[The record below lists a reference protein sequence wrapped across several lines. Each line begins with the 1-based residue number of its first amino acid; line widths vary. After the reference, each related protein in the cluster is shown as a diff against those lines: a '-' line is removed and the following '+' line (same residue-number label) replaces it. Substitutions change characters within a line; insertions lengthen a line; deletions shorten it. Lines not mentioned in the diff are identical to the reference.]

1 MRGLRAFAVAGVVAA
16 GLAGAALAGPAR
28 GADPESEPVADM
40 HAFAS
45 PDAESAAQRAVRGAE
60 RRFDGVDAAARDL
73 IQRHDRDCAAPALT
87 AAVADLQSIER
98 DAGRYITL
106 AETAPNRSDR
116 VAAMDVLDELDAF
129 VLDGYLRAAEALEMT
144 RCAARAEG
152 LYETVIKTYT
162 GRSYAHWRARAAARL
177 AAIRAGRLLSAP

>member
-1 MRGLRAFAVAGVVAA
+1 MILAGVLAS
-16 GLAGAALAGPAR
+16 GLSGAAR
-28 GADPESEPVADM
+28 GAEPDSEQVAEM

-73 IQRHDRDCAAPALT
+73 VRGHDRDCAAPALT
-87 AAVADLQSIER
+87 AAVSDLQAVER

-106 AETAPNRSDR
+106 AETAPDRSDR

-162 GRSYAHWRARAAARL
+162 GRSYAHWRARAAARI
-177 AAIRAGRLLSAP
+177 AAVRAGRLLSAP

>member
-1 MRGLRAFAVAGVVAA
+1 MSALALAAAVVA
-16 GLAGAALAGPAR
+16 GLAGVAR
-28 GADPESEPVADM
+28 GAEPDPEPVAEM

-45 PDAESAAQRAVRGAE
+45 PDAERAAQRVVRTAE
-60 RRFDGVDAAARDL
+60 QRYNGVEAAARGQL
-73 IQRHDRDCAAPALT
+73 KGHDQDCAAPTLT
-87 AAVADLQSIER
+87 SAVSDLQSIER

-106 AETAPNRSDR
+106 AETAPILSDR

-129 VLDGYLRAAEALEMT
+129 VLDGYLRAAEAMEMT

-177 AAIRAGRLLSAP
+177 AAVRAGRLLPAP

>member
-1 MRGLRAFAVAGVVAA
+1 MRRTRAFALAGALIAA
-16 GLAGAALAGPAR
+16 LAGAAH
-28 GADPESEPVADM
+28 GAEPDSEPVAEM
-40 HAFAS
+40 HVFAA
-45 PDAESAAQRAVRGAE
+45 PDAEIAAQRAVRAAE
-60 RRFDGVDAAARDL
+60 QRFNGVDAAARGL
-73 IQRHDRDCAAPALT
+73 IRGHDRDCSAPALT
-87 AAVADLQSIER
+87 SAVSDLQSVER

-129 VLDGYLRAAEALEMT
+129 VLDGYLRAAEALEMS

-162 GRSYAHWRARAAARL
+162 GRSYAHWRARATARL
-177 AAIRAGRLLSAP
+177 AAVRAGQLLPAP